1 MGLRESTIPTGPP
14 GPEVFMNLALDLA
27 WDAYRSDEVPV
38 GAVIIRDGRVIGR
51 GRNEV
56 IARSDP
62 TAHAEILAIRDAAER
77 IGNYRLEDADLYV
90 TLEPCSMC
98 AGAMLQARIKRL
110 FYGAYDP
117 KAGAV
122 DSLYKLLGD
131 HRLHHRIEVTAGIGE
146 DDARKILQRF
156 FSERR

>member
-1 MGLRESTIPTGPP
+1 
-14 GPEVFMNLALDLA
+14 MNLALDLA
-27 WDAYRSDEVPV
+27 RDAYRSDEVPV
-38 GAVIIRDGRVIGR
+38 GAVIIREGRVIGR

-110 FYGAYDP
+110 FYGAYDR

-146 DDARKILQRF
+146 DDAREILQRF
-156 FSERR
+156 FCERR

>member
-1 MGLRESTIPTGPP
+1 
-14 GPEVFMNLALDLA
+14 MNLALDLA
-27 WDAYRSDEVPV
+27 RDAYRSDEVPV
-38 GAVIIRDGRVIGR
+38 GAVIIREGRVIGR

-131 HRLHHRIEVTAGIGE
+131 NRLHHQIEVTAGIGE